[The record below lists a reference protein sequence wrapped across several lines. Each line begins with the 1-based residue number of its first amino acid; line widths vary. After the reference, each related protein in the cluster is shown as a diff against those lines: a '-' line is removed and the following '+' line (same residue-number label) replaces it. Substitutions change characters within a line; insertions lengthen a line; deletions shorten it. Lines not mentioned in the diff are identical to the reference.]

1 MPYKDQVVI
10 NLPSNDLEAS
20 TRFATGLG
28 LTNSTEA
35 GFGAMFRYGE
45 HVMVFFHDH
54 KTFSSWLPT
63 DRKIP
68 DATAVT
74 QSIVSLTAPTRE
86 KVDEMIEGAIN
97 AGGKLGPK
105 MVPNEAEYGMYS
117 RSVED
122 PNGHLFEV
130 YFHEQGPNSSC

>member
-1 MPYKDQVVI
+1 MSYKDQVIV
-10 NLPSNDLEAS
+10 NLPSTDLEAS
-20 TRFATGLG
+20 TRFAIGLG
-28 LTNSTEA
+28 LTHSTEP

-45 HVMVFFHDH
+45 HVMIFFHDH
-54 KTFSSWLPT
+54 KTFGAWLPT

-68 DATAVT
+68 DATAVAQT
-74 QSIVSLTAPTRE
+74 ITSLTAPSRE
-86 KVDEMIEGAIN
+86 KVDEMIQGAID

-130 YFHEQGPNSSC
+130 FFHEGGSCC